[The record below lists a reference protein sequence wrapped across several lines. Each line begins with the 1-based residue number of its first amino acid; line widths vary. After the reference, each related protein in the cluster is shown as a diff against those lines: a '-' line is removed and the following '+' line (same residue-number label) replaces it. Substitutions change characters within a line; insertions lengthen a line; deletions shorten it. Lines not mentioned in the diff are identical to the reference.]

1 MTRRLL
7 SLAGATR
14 AWVRASARRNAPQQ
28 AWPQPVRLRF
38 SFSGRACPLG
48 LGGERLGQ
56 IGALP
61 GELRLGAAEVPVG
74 RGLLVDGSQ
83 QIEHLAQTIGCQVE
97 MLADELRQA
106 LARQAAGAESL
117 HHDR

>member
-1 MTRRLL
+1 MNDTTPAEPGRHEARFARLGP
-7 SLAGATR
+7 SQRSSASVAAAR
-14 AWVRASARRNAPQQ
+14 AAA
-28 AWPQPVRLRF
+28 F
-38 SFSGRACPLG
+38 SSSGRACPLG
-48 LGGERLGQ
+48 LGGARLGQ

-61 GELRLGAAEVPVG
+61 GELRLGAAEVTVG
-74 RGLLVDGSQ
+74 RSLLVDGSH

-117 HHDR
+117 HHD

>member
-7 SLAGATR
+7 SLAGTR
-14 AWVRASARRNAPQQ
+14 RALRLGPSQRSSASVA
-28 AWPQPVRLRF
+28 AAHAAAF
-38 SFSGRACPLG
+38 SSSGRACPLG

-61 GELRLGAAEVPVG
+61 GELRLGAAEVTVG
-74 RGLLVDGSQ
+74 RSLLVDGSH

-117 HHDR
+117 HHD